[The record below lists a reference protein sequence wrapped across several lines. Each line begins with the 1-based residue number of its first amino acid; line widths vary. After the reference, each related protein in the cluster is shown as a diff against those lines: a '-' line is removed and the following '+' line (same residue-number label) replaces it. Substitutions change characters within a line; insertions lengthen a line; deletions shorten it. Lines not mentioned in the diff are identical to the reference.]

1 MFSADTRNMSL
12 ETLVRAKTVCHQW
25 APLLTR
31 LVIGYGFMVHGW
43 AKLSHGPANFEKLLV
58 QIGAPLPH
66 LTSWIVPFVELLGGL
81 AILLGA
87 FVTITAIPLST
98 IMLVAI
104 FTVHL
109 KYGFSSIA
117 TIGLTPDGPYSARP
131 DMRLLCYIS
140 RDWCL

>member
-1 MFSADTRNMSL
+1 MSV
-12 ETLVRAKTVCHQW
+12 ETSFRAKTVYHQW

-58 QIGAPLPH
+58 QVGAPLPH
-66 LTSWIVPFVELLGGL
+66 LTSWIVPFVERL
-81 AILLGA
+81 A
-87 FVTITAIPLST
+87 

-117 TIGLTPDGPYSARP
+117 TIGLTPDGLVFGPPGYEVA
-131 DMRLLCYIS
+131 LLYIAGLVS
-140 RDWCL
+140 LILGGAGVFSVDSLIHRSKPKATAP